1 MLKTLRDLGMGMPK
15 RPKRCD
21 TGKREDPGDEVAAN
35 CFFFSKWRLR
45 KDLQNCVWLQMVKKV
60 SCYKTSVLAC
70 AQILPKRGNICH
82 ERILTG

>member
-35 CFFFSKWRLR
+35 GFFFFKMATAKRFAKL
-45 KDLQNCVWLQMVKKV
+45 C
-60 SCYKTSVLAC
+60 LASDGEEGK
-70 AQILPKRGNICH
+70 L
-82 ERILTG
+82 L

>member
-35 CFFFSKWRLR
+35 CFFF
-45 KDLQNCVWLQMVKKV
+45 QNGDCEK
-60 SCYKTSVLAC
+60 
-70 AQILPKRGNICH
+70 ICKIVFGF
-82 ERILTG
+82 RW

>member
-35 CFFFSKWRLR
+35 FFFFFKMATAKRFAKL
-45 KDLQNCVWLQMVKKV
+45 C
-60 SCYKTSVLAC
+60 LASDGEEGK
-70 AQILPKRGNICH
+70 L
-82 ERILTG
+82 L

>member
-35 CFFFSKWRLR
+35 CFFFFKMATAKRFAKL
-45 KDLQNCVWLQMVKKV
+45 C
-60 SCYKTSVLAC
+60 LASDGEEGK
-70 AQILPKRGNICH
+70 L
-82 ERILTG
+82 L

>member
-35 CFFFSKWRLR
+35 CCFFFKMATAKRFAKL
-45 KDLQNCVWLQMVKKV
+45 C
-60 SCYKTSVLAC
+60 LASDGEEGK
-70 AQILPKRGNICH
+70 L
-82 ERILTG
+82 L